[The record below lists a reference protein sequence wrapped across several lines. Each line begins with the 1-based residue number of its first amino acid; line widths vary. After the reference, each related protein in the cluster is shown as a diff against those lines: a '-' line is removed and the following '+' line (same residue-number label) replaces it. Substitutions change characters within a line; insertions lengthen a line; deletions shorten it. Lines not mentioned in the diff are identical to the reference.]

1 MADGLFNLCSRRT
14 VELTKDDRTYR
25 LAFRTL
31 ADYALKEAAIVQTT
45 GSPYNG
51 LEAIADSRVRSEAF
65 KIAADIAARPL
76 IATMED
82 EERFDR
88 SFRGLAWSVWRALS
102 VNHPDEFPPNA
113 SNTQGIQLGCDFIA
127 WFGDVRR
134 IVEAVH
140 KVEQKDALGN

>member
-51 LEAIADSRVRSEAF
+51 LESIADSRVRSEAF

-88 SFRGLAWSVWRALS
+88 SFRGLAWSVWRALC
-102 VNHPDEFPPNA
+102 VNHPDEFPPTV

>member
-1 MADGLFNLCSRRT
+1 

-51 LEAIADSRVRSEAF
+51 LESIADSRVRSEAF

>member
-1 MADGLFNLCSRRT
+1 
-14 VELTKDDRTYR
+14 VELTKDGKTYR

>member
-51 LEAIADSRVRSEAF
+51 LESIADSRVRSEAF

-88 SFRGLAWSVWRALS
+88 SFRGLAWSVWRALC

-140 KVEQKDALGN
+140 KVEQKDSLGN

>member
-45 GSPYNG
+45 GSPYSG
-51 LEAIADSRVRSEAF
+51 LESIADSRVRSEAF

-88 SFRGLAWSVWRALS
+88 SFRGLAWSVWRALC
-102 VNHPDEFPPNA
+102 VNHPDEFPPNV

-127 WFGDVRR
+127 WFGDVRKV
-134 IVEAVH
+134 VEAVH

>member
-1 MADGLFNLCSRRT
+1 VADGLFNLCSRRT

>member
-51 LEAIADSRVRSEAF
+51 LESIADSRVRSEAF
-65 KIAADIAARPL
+65 RIAADIAARPL

-88 SFRGLAWSVWRALS
+88 SFRGLAWSVWRALC

-127 WFGDVRR
+127 WFGDVRK

>member
-14 VELTKDDRTYR
+14 VELTKDGKTYR

>member
-51 LEAIADSRVRSEAF
+51 LESIADSRVRSEAF

-127 WFGDVRR
+127 WFGDVRK

-140 KVEQKDALGN
+140 KVEQKDTLGN

>member
-14 VELTKDDRTYR
+14 VELTKDGRTYR

-51 LEAIADSRVRSEAF
+51 LESIADSRVRSEAF

-88 SFRGLAWSVWRALS
+88 SFRGLAWSVWRALCL
-102 VNHPDEFPPNA
+102 NQPDEFPPNV
-113 SNTQGIQLGCDFIA
+113 SNTHGIQLGCDFIA
-127 WFGDVRR
+127 WFGDVRK

-140 KVEQKDALGN
+140 KVEQKDSLGN

>member
-51 LEAIADSRVRSEAF
+51 LESIADSRVRSEAF

-102 VNHPDEFPPNA
+102 VNHPDEFPPSV

-127 WFGDVRR
+127 WFGDVRK

-140 KVEQKDALGN
+140 KVEQKDSLGN